1 MLTPRTVLEQSAL
14 TAALGADERAA
25 DDPDQC
31 LIEGGGSD
39 FARGAMEEQG
49 LISDKAWGLSCTLI
63 HSAPINQSPHWEAAG
78 FSGSLPGPI
87 WSTCRYSP
95 VRQ

>member
-1 MLTPRTVLEQSAL
+1 MLTPQTVPEHSTL

-49 LISDKAWGLSCTLI
+49 LISYKAWGLSHTLTHI
-63 HSAPINQSPHWEAAG
+63 QPQ
-78 FSGSLPGPI
+78 
-87 WSTCRYSP
+87 
-95 VRQ
+95 

>member
-1 MLTPRTVLEQSAL
+1 MCVIGSVSPLFSAADLHLTSFQREGVLTPRTVLEQSAL

-63 HSAPINQSPHWEAAG
+63 HSAPINQS
-78 FSGSLPGPI
+78 L
-87 WSTCRYSP
+87 
-95 VRQ
+95 